1 MTRKKRLGRGLESL
15 LNSVEVVGETSSQV
29 AVTGGATATVAAIP
43 AAHSV
48 SAAADD
54 PYAPSQS
61 GGGPGASSKHND
73 GDVIDLSV
81 YEVEDNPFQPRR
93 EFRESELAS
102 LSESLKEHN
111 ILQPILVRVVDG
123 RYQLISGER
132 RLRAAIK
139 ANWQTI
145 PARIR
150 TADDRLVSEL
160 AIVENLQR
168 KDLNAIEKALSFR
181 RYIDEHHCT
190 QEELANRL
198 KIDRSTIANMMRLL
212 ELPDRV
218 RSAVSDGTISAGHAR
233 ALLSL
238 GDERAQLAFTDRIIA
253 EGISVRGT
261 EALVAEHLSGD
272 ALKPAALSTTTRTR
286 RTSSGHVSQ
295 LETELKMALGTKV
308 QIKQGTREKGQI
320 VVHYANSAEFE
331 RIKAL
336 LST

>member
-15 LNSVEVVGETSSQV
+15 LNSVEVVGETPSQV
-29 AVTGGATATVAAIP
+29 AVV
-43 AAHSV
+43 
-48 SAAADD
+48 DD
-54 PYAPSQS
+54 PHTSASGMSAPSGAVITQ
-61 GGGPGASSKHND
+61 PGYEAVTTDFGDTSNHKD

-81 YEVEDNPFQPRR
+81 YEIEDNPFQPRR

-102 LSESLKEHN
+102 LAESLNEHN

-190 QEELANRL
+190 QEDLANRL

-212 ELPDRV
+212 ELPDAV
-218 RSAVSDGTISAGHAR
+218 RLAVSDGRISAGHAR

-238 GDERAQLAFTDRIIA
+238 GNEQAQVSFSERIIA

-261 EALVAEHLSGD
+261 EALVAEHLSSD
-272 ALKPAALSTTTRTR
+272 SLKPAALTTARTR
-286 RTSSGHVSQ
+286 RTTNGHVNQ

-320 VVHYANSAEFE
+320 IVHYANSDEFE
-331 RIKAL
+331 RLKAL
-336 LST
+336 MGS

>member
-15 LNSVEVVGETSSQV
+15 LNSVEVVGETQV
-29 AVTGGATATVAAIP
+29 AVADSRAATVPTMPASSTTVAAG
-43 AAHSV
+43 
-48 SAAADD
+48 D
-54 PYAPSQS
+54 PYATSPANVK
-61 GGGPGASSKHND
+61 GRHND
-73 GDVIDLSV
+73 GDVVDLSV

-102 LSESLKEHN
+102 LAESLKEHN

-190 QEELANRL
+190 QEDLANRL
-198 KIDRSTIANMMRLL
+198 KICLL
-212 ELPDRV
+212 Y
-218 RSAVSDGTISAGHAR
+218 
-233 ALLSL
+233 
-238 GDERAQLAFTDRIIA
+238 
-253 EGISVRGT
+253 
-261 EALVAEHLSGD
+261 
-272 ALKPAALSTTTRTR
+272 
-286 RTSSGHVSQ
+286 TSPSP
-295 LETELKMALGTKV
+295 
-308 QIKQGTREKGQI
+308 RD
-320 VVHYANSAEFE
+320 
-331 RIKAL
+331 
-336 LST
+336 